1 MSVIGM
7 NSGPHRKSPVT
18 NQQITIDKLKKL
30 KSQYKKEIDN
40 YKEGNRMNKVTN
52 KLLSDSTKN
61 YFKMLFQQLN

>member
-30 KSQYKKEIDN
+30 KSQYRKEIDN

-52 KLLSDSTKN
+52 KLLSD
-61 YFKMLFQQLN
+61 YFINEVLELIDKL

>member
-52 KLLSDSTKN
+52 KLLSD
-61 YFKMLFQQLN
+61 YFINEVLELIDKL